1 MNVIYLRHGT
11 PRNRRFIKKKLRGS
25 DYASI
30 YDIEA
35 GDCCLAP
42 APVKRRD
49 YMVTFLGDLSP
60 EMLAFIY
67 RSGAWTGRAGN

>member
-11 PRNRRFIKKKLRGS
+11 PKARKFMKKKLRGGER
-25 DYASI
+25 ASI
-30 YDIEA
+30 YNIEE

-49 YMVTFLGDLSP
+49 YLVTFLGDLSP

-67 RSGAWTGRAGN
+67 RSGAWIGLSRN

>member
-1 MNVIYLRHGT
+1 MNVIYLRHGG
-11 PRNRRFIKKKLRGS
+11 PKARRFMKKKLRGKE
-25 DYASI
+25 DASI
-30 YDIEA
+30 YNIEQ

-67 RSGAWTGRAGN
+67 RSGASRGLSRN